1 MGNVFKP
8 TEAEL
13 EILKI
18 LWEHGPSTVRQVHDE
33 IKKHKDAGYTT
44 VLKLMQI
51 MFEKGLVKRDESSRA
66 HVYEAKVKA
75 DDTEQSLV
83 SDLMDRVFGGSA
95 QKLVMRALEA
105 KSASK
110 DELNQIRSLL
120 DQIEEDK

>member
-1 MGNVFKP
+1 MGDVFKP
-8 TEAEL
+8 TESEL

-18 LWEHGPSTVRQVHDE
+18 LWNQGPSTVREVHDE
-33 IKKHKDAGYTT
+33 ITKQKEAGYTT
-44 VLKLMQI
+44 ILKLMQI
-51 MFEKGLVKRDESSRA
+51 MHDKGLVKRDESSRA
-66 HVYEAKVKA
+66 HVYEAVVQA

-110 DELNQIRSLL
+110 EELSQIRSLL
-120 DQIEEDK
+120 DQMEEDK